1 LWFPNSFDQNR
12 ESQKQILRREIAK
25 PSLSAYSC
33 RSDTRTM
40 PVRGN
45 TMQDS

>member
-1 LWFPNSFDQNR
+1 MTNEGYRRGPGGVKR
-12 ESQKQILRREIAK
+12 ILRREIAK